1 MAVNTVNYNLKKPS
15 QEDFYNIEDHNGN
28 MDIIDT
34 QIKKIESELEGHVGD
49 HEYQNATVNGT
60 QIRLSR
66 QSDTKRLFFYLSNDL
81 SGGNI
86 TISIDNGSTSLPL
99 KDIDG
104 KQLTILDKGYWEV
117 VDNTSFFTLR
127 PKGGDE
133 RGFYGKYTGVQ
144 LTLLDKVKAGDY
156 IYSNEDVQLELSD
169 VTPVII
175 DHSTAVT
182 VGMNVDYMND
192 VYENSYSPRL
202 LRMSN
207 GWFITLYN
215 NVSTKQTTIYVSK
228 DNGSTWQ
235 TLTEVNAY
243 DYSNIYSCSMATH
256 GASIYVLMLN
266 NTGIILFTI
275 DAETGIIINK
285 SSNLDPNQTSFYSS
299 PYYIN
304 NCFII
309 CDDEGV
315 LHAAWNS
322 RNTDYPSYYNVR
334 YGRSTDNGR
343 TWTIK
348 QLTTSNTPDYWGDS
362 SNIYLFKIKNGEIGC
377 VYATTSG
384 DVWYINLNN
393 YLNGSPVSRIYD
405 GYSNSSVYDC
415 SRSLCATVLSDGSI
429 HVAWFEYDDPDEYGY
444 IKYAYTDSK
453 ASTWKTQTLDTTYYK
468 AGTVQITA
476 DFCDNLYVLYT
487 YASSSASYAP
497 TYLKLKKWTGTAWP
511 STTLISL
518 SSFYGDYAHCICPDY
533 KYFTSPILIFKNYL
547 SKSMLFTGVFALNTN
562 LRLIPSVNNA
572 DNESDLIAEGNGA
585 LQTHGNGLKRYNGFV
600 SRKAKGWS

>member
-1 MAVNTVNYNLKKPS
+1 MAVNTANYNLKKPS

-34 QIKKIESELEGHVGD
+34 QIKEIETELEGHVGD
-49 HEYQNATVNGT
+49 HEYQNASVNGT
-60 QIRLSR
+60 QIRIIR

-86 TISIDNGSTSLPL
+86 SISLDNGATSLPI

-104 KQLTILDKGYWEV
+104 KQLTMLDKGYWEV

-127 PKGGDE
+127 PRGGDD
-133 RGFYGKYTGVQ
+133 RGFFGKYTGTQ

-156 IYSNEDVQLELSD
+156 IYSNEDVQLKLSD

-175 DHSTAVT
+175 DHSTPVT
-182 VGMNVDYMND
+182 VGMNVDYMSD

-207 GWFITLYN
+207 GWFITLYK
-215 NVSTKQTTIYVSK
+215 NVSTKQITIYVSK

-243 DYSNIYSCSMATH
+243 DLSSIYSCSMATY
-256 GASIYVLMLN
+256 GANIYVLMLN
-266 NTGIILFTI
+266 DSGIIFSEI
-275 DAETGIIINK
+275 DAETGIIIHK

-309 CDDEGV
+309 SDDEGV

-322 RNTDYPSYYNVR
+322 RNADYPNFYNVR
-334 YGRSTDNGR
+334 YGRSTDNGH

-348 QLTTSNTPDYWGDS
+348 QLTTSNSYNYWGNS
-362 SNIYLFKIKNGEIGC
+362 SNIYMFKIKNGDIGC
-377 VYATTSG
+377 LYATTCG
-384 DVWYINLNN
+384 DVWYKNLID
-393 YLNGSPVSRIYD
+393 SSESRIFD
-405 GYSNSSVYDC
+405 GDFDSVNDC
-415 SRSLCATVLSDGSI
+415 NRSLCATVLSDGSI
-429 HVAWFEYDDPDEYGY
+429 HVAWFMHDDPSEYGY
-444 IKYAYTDSK
+444 VKYAYADSN
-453 ASTWKTQTLDTTYYK
+453 ARTWNIQTLDKTFSKCCTI
-468 AGTVQITA
+468 QITS

-487 YASSSASYAP
+487 YASSSGGYVP
-497 TYLKLKKWTGTAWP
+497 KHLKLNKCTGAVW
-511 STTLISL
+511 SASNLISL
-518 SSFYGDYAHCICPDY
+518 SSFYDDYAHCICSDY
-533 KYFTSPILIFKNYL
+533 KFFTSPIIVCRNIQ
-547 SKSMLFTGVFALNTN
+547 SMMFSGVITLNPN

-572 DNESDLIAEGNGA
+572 DSESKLIAEGNGA
-585 LQTHGNGLKRYNGFV
+585 LQTHGYDLKRYSGFV